1 MRKIKICRISEK
13 SLLLFRFMMGILLT
27 EVLFVAG
34 LQAQETIVVGQVID
48 KYDKHPLSSV
58 SIYFKGTSVGTTSN
72 EEGYFLLRH
81 TGKENILVFSAIGY
95 KKTEIKIKPG
105 SNIGLTVEMEESNT
119 LLQEVFV
126 LPGANPALDL
136 MRKVRLLRKV
146 NDETKLPHYEVLAT
160 EQNAIFLSRSQH
172 RSISKQIF
180 LQLQEGNLLSS
191 DSSLLVPLYM
201 DEIKYQLTST
211 AKTELSKKIFS
222 SSEEGNKILEQL
234 FGELNPSLN
243 FYENSIP
250 VFNKNIIS
258 PLASIGNMY
267 YNYYLADSMVTS
279 SGKQYEIHFRSRNP
293 RNPAFNGKFCLDS
306 ASLALTYIE
315 AELPSEANINFIRH
329 LSIKQEF
336 VPFSSKRWVRNK
348 DQLSL
353 VLNLDILTDSVPAG
367 SQIFFKRSTIYNTG
381 SIQIP
386 ESFAQSGY
394 SEETLNQKLQQ
405 LGKTPLMNAA
415 KWLADIIFTGY
426 IPVGKI
432 DIGKIQYLARTTDVE
447 GLRLTLPFRT
457 NEKMW
462 KNFTVG
468 GFVGYGFK
476 NEAIK
481 YSGFTQ
487 YKLPA
492 EKRRII
498 GLNYTNDYRRI
509 DYNYNNF
516 LYLENPLVSGDEDI
530 AGTIFAL
537 RSAGRLNERKEW
549 TLSFSGDWNR
559 NIESGLYF
567 RSLQQLPSDALPL
580 KKDGVDIGNFQQQSF
595 TFSTRFSFNE
605 KKYEDHLQRIYI
617 NNRNPIIYGI
627 LEVGKYELGN
637 TEKYYGKV
645 SGILKQNVQ
654 FDLGQVNYWMEAGSI
669 FGSVPYPLLAYQP
682 GAEGGYGFYRFSM
695 MNFMQFAADKY
706 FDFHGELIMNG
717 LILNHIPL
725 LKYLNMR
732 EMFSVKFGYG
742 KMSNDHLSVM
752 DFPAYV
758 YPFNRPYT
766 EVGVGLANILHLFN
780 LQAIWRLTDIKQFSG
795 DNFAIR
801 GSLRISF

>member
-1 MRKIKICRISEK
+1 
-13 SLLLFRFMMGILLT
+13 MMGILLT

-119 LLQEVFV
+119 LLQEVFI

-180 LQLQEGNLLSS
+180 RQLQEGNLLSS

>member
-1 MRKIKICRISEK
+1 VI
-13 SLLLFRFMMGILLT
+13 GVLLT
-27 EVLFVAG
+27 EFLFVAG
-34 LQAQETIVVGQVID
+34 LRAQETTVVGQVID

-95 KKTEIKIKPG
+95 KKMEIKIKPG

-160 EQNAIFLSRSQH
+160 EQNAIFLYRSQQ

-180 LQLQEGNLLSS
+180 RQLQEGNLLSS

-267 YNYYLADSMVTS
+267 YNYYLADSMIAS

-306 ASLALTYIE
+306 ASLALTDIE

-348 DQLSL
+348 DKLSL
-353 VLNLDILTDSVPAG
+353 VLNLDVLTDSVPAG

-394 SEETLNQKLQQ
+394 SEETLNQKLKQ
-405 LGKTPLMNAA
+405 LGNTPLMNAA

-447 GLRLTLPFRT
+447 GLRLMLPFRT
-457 NEKMW
+457 NEKLW

-617 NNRNPIIYGI
+617 NNHNPIIYGI

-706 FDFHGELIMNG
+706 FDFQGELIMNG

-732 EMFSVKFGYG
+732 EMLSVKFGYG

-780 LQAIWRLTDIKQFSG
+780 LQAIWRLTDIEQFNG

>member
-119 LLQEVFV
+119 LLQEVFI

-180 LQLQEGNLLSS
+180 RQLQEGNLLSS

-595 TFSTRFSFNE
+595 TLSTRFSFNE

>member
-180 LQLQEGNLLSS
+180 RQLQEGNLLSS

-315 AELPSEANINFIRH
+315 AELPSEANFNFIRH

>member
-119 LLQEVFV
+119 LLQEVFI

-180 LQLQEGNLLSS
+180 RQLQEGNLLSS

-580 KKDGVDIGNFQQQSF
+580 KKDGVDINNFQQQSF
-595 TFSTRFSFNE
+595 TLSTRFSFNE

>member
-119 LLQEVFV
+119 LLQEVFI

-160 EQNAIFLSRSQH
+160 EQNAIFLSRSQQ

-315 AELPSEANINFIRH
+315 AELPSEANFNFIRH

-580 KKDGVDIGNFQQQSF
+580 KKDGVDINNFQQQSF
-595 TFSTRFSFNE
+595 TLSTRFSFNE

>member
-1 MRKIKICRISEK
+1 MLGVFITEF
-13 SLLLFRFMMGILLT
+13 LLVFS
-27 EVLFVAG
+27 

-58 SIYFKGTSVGTTSN
+58 SIYFKGTSIGTTSN
-72 EEGYFLLRH
+72 EEGYFLLKNA
-81 TGKENILVFSAIGY
+81 GKENILVFSTIGY
-95 KKTEIKIKPG
+95 KKTEIKIKSG
-105 SNIGLTVEMEESNT
+105 TNVGLTVEMEESNT

-126 LPGANPALDL
+126 LPGTNPALDL
-136 MRKVRLLRKV
+136 MRKVRLLRKL
-146 NDETKLPHYEVLAT
+146 NDETKFPNYNILTT
-160 EQNAIFLSRSQH
+160 EQNAIFLSRTQQ

-180 LQLQEGNLLSS
+180 HQLQEGNLLPT

-201 DEIKYQLTST
+201 DEIKYQLTSNE
-211 AKTELSKKIFS
+211 KNELSKKIFS
-222 SSEEGNKILEQL
+222 STEEGNKILEQL

-250 VFNKNIIS
+250 IFNKNIIS

-267 YNYYLADSMVTS
+267 YNYYLADSMATS

-293 RNPAFNGKFCLDS
+293 RNPAFNGKFWLDS
-306 ASLALTYIE
+306 ATLALTGIE
-315 AELPSEANINFIRH
+315 ADLPAEANINFVRQ
-329 LSIKQEF
+329 LSIKQKF
-336 VPFSSKRWVRNK
+336 LPLSAKRWVRSE
-348 DQLSL
+348 DQISL
-353 VLNLDILTDSVPAG
+353 ALNLDILSDSVPPAG
-367 SQIFFKRSTIYNTG
+367 SQIFFKRSTTYNTG
-381 SIQIP
+381 SMQIP
-386 ESFAQSGY
+386 ETFAQSGY
-394 SEETLNQKLQQ
+394 SAETLDQKLEQ
-405 LGKTPLMNAA
+405 LGNTPLMNAA

-432 DIGKIQYLARTTDVE
+432 DIGKIQNLARTTDVE

-457 NEKMW
+457 NERLW

-487 YKLPA
+487 YKLPT
-492 EKRRII
+492 EKRRIM

-530 AGTIFAL
+530 AGTIFGL
-537 RSAGRLNERKEW
+537 RTAKRLNERKEW
-549 TLSFSGDWNR
+549 TFSFTGDWNR
-559 NIESGLYF
+559 DIESGIYF
-567 RSLQQLPSDALPL
+567 RSLQQFASQALPL
-580 KKDGVDIGNFQQQSF
+580 KKNGIDIGNFQQRSL
-595 TFSTRFSFNE
+595 TFSTRFSFDE
-605 KKYEDHLQRIYI
+605 KTYEDHLQRIYI
-617 NNRNPIIYGI
+617 YNRKPIIYGI
-627 LEVGKYELGN
+627 LEAGKYKIGN
-637 TEKYYGKV
+637 NEKYYGKI
-645 SGILKQNVQ
+645 SGIIKQNVQ

-669 FGSVPYPLLAYQP
+669 FGDVPYPLLAFQP

-706 FDFHGELIMNG
+706 FDFQGELIMNG
-717 LILNHIPL
+717 LILNHVPL
-725 LKYLNMR
+725 IKYLNMR
-732 EMFSVKFGYG
+732 EMLSLKFAYG
-742 KMSNDHLSVM
+742 KLNNNHMSVM
-752 DFPAYV
+752 DFPDFV

-780 LQAIWRLTDIKQFSG
+780 LQAIWRLTDIEQFTG

>member
-180 LQLQEGNLLSS
+180 RQLQEGNLLSS

-487 YKLPA
+487 YKLPT

-706 FDFHGELIMNG
+706 FDFQGELIMNG

>member
-119 LLQEVFV
+119 LLQEVFI

-180 LQLQEGNLLSS
+180 RQLQEGNLLSS

>member
-119 LLQEVFV
+119 LLQEVFI

-180 LQLQEGNLLSS
+180 RQLQEGNLLSS

-394 SEETLNQKLQQ
+394 SEETLNQKLEQ
-405 LGKTPLMNAA
+405 LGNTPLMNAA

-706 FDFHGELIMNG
+706 FDFQGELIMNG

>member
-119 LLQEVFV
+119 LLQEVFI

-315 AELPSEANINFIRH
+315 AELPSEANFNFIRH

>member
-160 EQNAIFLSRSQH
+160 EQNAIFLSRSQQ

>member
-136 MRKVRLLRKV
+136 MRKARLLRKV

-180 LQLQEGNLLSS
+180 RQLQEGNLLSS

-250 VFNKNIIS
+250 IFNKNIIS

-267 YNYYLADSMVTS
+267 YNYYLADSMIAS

>member
-160 EQNAIFLSRSQH
+160 EQNAIFLSRSQQ

-394 SEETLNQKLQQ
+394 SEETLNQKLEQ
-405 LGKTPLMNAA
+405 LGNTPLMNAA

-476 NEAIK
+476 NEALK

-487 YKLPA
+487 YKLPT

-580 KKDGVDIGNFQQQSF
+580 KKDGVDINNFQQQSF
-595 TFSTRFSFNE
+595 TLSTRFSFNE

>member
-160 EQNAIFLSRSQH
+160 EQNAIFLSRSQQ

-315 AELPSEANINFIRH
+315 AELPSEANFNFIRH

-394 SEETLNQKLQQ
+394 SEETLNQKLEQ
-405 LGKTPLMNAA
+405 LGNTPLMNAA

-580 KKDGVDIGNFQQQSF
+580 KKDGVDINNFQQQSF
-595 TFSTRFSFNE
+595 TLSTRFSFNE

-706 FDFHGELIMNG
+706 FDFQGELIMNG

>member
-160 EQNAIFLSRSQH
+160 EQNAIFLSRSQQ

-315 AELPSEANINFIRH
+315 AELPSEANFNFIRH

>member
-119 LLQEVFV
+119 LLQEVFI

-180 LQLQEGNLLSS
+180 RQLQEGNLLSS

-706 FDFHGELIMNG
+706 FDFQGELIMNG

>member
-119 LLQEVFV
+119 LLQEVFI

-180 LQLQEGNLLSS
+180 RQLQEGNLLSS

-315 AELPSEANINFIRH
+315 AELPSEANFNFIRH

>member
-119 LLQEVFV
+119 LLQEVFI

-180 LQLQEGNLLSS
+180 RQLQEGNLLSS

-250 VFNKNIIS
+250 VFNENIIS

>member
-180 LQLQEGNLLSS
+180 RQLQEGNLLSS

>member
-119 LLQEVFV
+119 LLQEVFI

-160 EQNAIFLSRSQH
+160 EQNAIFLSRSQQ

-315 AELPSEANINFIRH
+315 AELPSEANFNFIRH

-580 KKDGVDIGNFQQQSF
+580 KKDGVDINNFQQQSF
-595 TFSTRFSFNE
+595 TLSTRFSFNE

-706 FDFHGELIMNG
+706 FDFQGELIMNG

>member
-180 LQLQEGNLLSS
+180 RQLQEGNLLSS

-394 SEETLNQKLQQ
+394 SEETLNQKLEQ
-405 LGKTPLMNAA
+405 LGNTPLMNAA

>member
-160 EQNAIFLSRSQH
+160 EQNAIFLSRSQQ

-306 ASLALTYIE
+306 ASLAITYIE
-315 AELPSEANINFIRH
+315 AELPSEANFNFIRH

-394 SEETLNQKLQQ
+394 SEETLNQKLEQ
-405 LGKTPLMNAA
+405 LGNTPLMNAA

-476 NEAIK
+476 NEALK
-481 YSGFTQ
+481 YLGFTQ
-487 YKLPA
+487 YKLPT

-595 TFSTRFSFNE
+595 TLSTRFSFNE

-706 FDFHGELIMNG
+706 FDFQGELIMNG

>member
-13 SLLLFRFMMGILLT
+13 SLSFFRFVIGVLLT
-27 EVLFVAG
+27 EFLFIPG
-34 LQAQETIVVGQVID
+34 LRAQETTVVGQVID

-146 NDETKLPHYEVLAT
+146 NDETKLPHYEVLLT
-160 EQNAIFLSRSQH
+160 EQNAIFLSRSQQ
-172 RSISKQIF
+172 RSINKQIF
-180 LQLQEGNLLSS
+180 RQLQEGNLLSS

-367 SQIFFKRSTIYNTG
+367 SQIFFKRSTTYNTG

-394 SEETLNQKLQQ
+394 SEETLNQKLEQ
-405 LGKTPLMNAA
+405 LGNTPLMNAA

-457 NEKMW
+457 NEKLW

-617 NNRNPIIYGI
+617 NNHNPIIYGI

-706 FDFHGELIMNG
+706 IDLQGELIMNG

-732 EMFSVKFGYG
+732 EMLSVKFGYG

-780 LQAIWRLTDIKQFSG
+780 LQAIWRLTDIEQFNG

>member
-119 LLQEVFV
+119 LLQEVFI

-180 LQLQEGNLLSS
+180 RQLQEGNLLSS

-476 NEAIK
+476 NEALK

-487 YKLPA
+487 YKLPT

-580 KKDGVDIGNFQQQSF
+580 KKDGVDINNFQQQSF
-595 TFSTRFSFNE
+595 TLSTRFSFNE

-706 FDFHGELIMNG
+706 FDFQGELIMNG

>member
-160 EQNAIFLSRSQH
+160 EQNAIFLSRSQQ

-315 AELPSEANINFIRH
+315 AELPSEANFNFIRH

-394 SEETLNQKLQQ
+394 SEETLNQKLEQ
-405 LGKTPLMNAA
+405 LGNTPLMNAA

-580 KKDGVDIGNFQQQSF
+580 KKDGVDINNFQQQSF
-595 TFSTRFSFNE
+595 TLSTRFSFNE

>member
-119 LLQEVFV
+119 LLQEVFI

-146 NDETKLPHYEVLAT
+146 NDETKLPHYEVLVT
-160 EQNAIFLSRSQH
+160 EQNAIFLSRSQQ

-180 LQLQEGNLLSS
+180 RQLQEGNLLSS

-394 SEETLNQKLQQ
+394 SEETLNQKLEQ
-405 LGKTPLMNAA
+405 LGNTPLMNAA

-432 DIGKIQYLARTTDVE
+432 DIGKIQNLARTTDVE

-487 YKLPA
+487 YKLPT

-780 LQAIWRLTDIKQFSG
+780 LQAIWRLTDIKQFTG

>member
-180 LQLQEGNLLSS
+180 RQLQEGNLLSS

-580 KKDGVDIGNFQQQSF
+580 KKDGVDINNFQQQSF
-595 TFSTRFSFNE
+595 TLSTRFSFNE

-706 FDFHGELIMNG
+706 FDFQGELIMNG

>member
-119 LLQEVFV
+119 LLQEVFI

-160 EQNAIFLSRSQH
+160 EQNAIFLSRSQQ

-315 AELPSEANINFIRH
+315 AELPSEANFNFIRH

>member
-180 LQLQEGNLLSS
+180 RQLQEGNLLSS

-476 NEAIK
+476 NEALK

-487 YKLPA
+487 YKLPT

-706 FDFHGELIMNG
+706 FDFQGELIMNG

>member
-119 LLQEVFV
+119 LLQEVFI

-160 EQNAIFLSRSQH
+160 EQNAIFLSRSQQ

-336 VPFSSKRWVRNK
+336 VPFASKRWVRNK

-394 SEETLNQKLQQ
+394 SEETLNQKLEQ
-405 LGKTPLMNAA
+405 LGNTPLMNAA

-476 NEAIK
+476 NEALK

-487 YKLPA
+487 YKLPT

>member
-1 MRKIKICRISEK
+1 
-13 SLLLFRFMMGILLT
+13 MMGILLT

-160 EQNAIFLSRSQH
+160 EQNAIFLSRSQQ

-706 FDFHGELIMNG
+706 FDFQGELIMNG

>member
-180 LQLQEGNLLSS
+180 RQLQEGNLLSS

-476 NEAIK
+476 NEALK

-487 YKLPA
+487 YKLPT

>member
-160 EQNAIFLSRSQH
+160 EQNAIFLSRSQQ

-315 AELPSEANINFIRH
+315 AELPSEANFNFIRH

-394 SEETLNQKLQQ
+394 SEETLNQKLEQ
-405 LGKTPLMNAA
+405 LGNTPLMNAA

-476 NEAIK
+476 NEALK

-487 YKLPA
+487 YKLPT

-580 KKDGVDIGNFQQQSF
+580 KKDGVDINNFQQQSF
-595 TFSTRFSFNE
+595 TLSTRFSFNE

-706 FDFHGELIMNG
+706 FDFQGELIMNG

>member
-119 LLQEVFV
+119 LLQEVFI

-180 LQLQEGNLLSS
+180 RQLQEGNLLSS

-580 KKDGVDIGNFQQQSF
+580 KKDGVDINNFQQQSF
-595 TFSTRFSFNE
+595 TLSTRFSFNE

-706 FDFHGELIMNG
+706 FDFQGELIMNG